1 MVGERLNVGRPN
13 VGRSTLNALTFTL
26 QRLYMLTYISMHE
39 IPWALAP
46 LAIAAGPIYGAA
58 VRLKNTLY
66 ESSILR
72 SDRLQSPVISI
83 GNITTG
89 GAGKTPLVIYTAKK
103 IKETGFVPAILSRG
117 YGRPDPG
124 IERVIPPGE
133 SVKFTAPDMGDEPA
147 LIRRHVPEAWFG
159 ISKKRYAAGRRIE
172 QATGKP
178 VFILDDGFQH
188 RKLHR
193 DLDIVVI
200 DSSQPLF
207 SNHIFPRGTLRE
219 PIAGL
224 HRSQAIILN
233 GARRSGVSDP
243 VRFVLEEPQLQDKLF
258 YCDQTIERL
267 VPFNRW
273 KEEDDSATNFP
284 YPDHAFLTAALGNPE
299 RFHADV
305 QEMGIQVCGALFF
318 RDHYNMR
325 PEDWRR
331 CAEMARQCSAD
342 AILVTEKDAVKISEH
357 PDFPLLVCV
366 QTTRF
371 SDEKAFV
378 KLLRQGIDGSLNGI

>member
-1 MVGERLNVGRPN
+1 
-13 VGRSTLNALTFTL
+13 
-26 QRLYMLTYISMHE
+26 MLIYASMHK
-39 IPWALAP
+39 IPRALAP
-46 LAIAAGPIYGAA
+46 FAIAAGPVYEAA
-58 VRLKNTLY
+58 VRLKNTFY

-103 IKETGFVPAILSRG
+103 IKESGFVPAILSRG

-124 IERVIPPGE
+124 TERVISPGE
-133 SVKFTAPDMGDEPA
+133 SVKSPVPEMGDEPA

-159 ISKKRYAAGRRIE
+159 ISKNRYAAGRRIE
-172 QATGKP
+172 QRTGKT

-200 DSSQPLF
+200 DSSQPLL
-207 SNHIFPRGTLRE
+207 SNRIFPRGTLRE

-233 GARRSGVSDP
+233 CSRESGTSDP
-243 VRFVLEEPQLQDKLF
+243 VRFVLEEPRFQKKLF
-258 YCDQTIERL
+258 YCEQTIERL
-267 VPFNRW
+267 VPFNMW
-273 KEEDDSATNFP
+273 KEENSPAVNFP
-284 YPDHAFLTAALGNPE
+284 FPSLAFLAAALGNPQ

-305 QEMGIQVCGALFF
+305 RKMGIQVCGILFF
-318 RDHYNMR
+318 KDHYNMQ
-325 PEDWRR
+325 PEDWSR
-331 CAEMARQCSAD
+331 CVEIARQASAD
-342 AILVTEKDAVKISEH
+342 AILVTEKDAVKISEP
-357 PDFPLLVCV
+357 PDFPILVCV
-366 QTTRF
+366 QATKF
-371 SDEKAFV
+371 SDPAAFEE
-378 KLLRQGIDGSLNGI
+378 LLHQGINGSLHVSR

>member
-1 MVGERLNVGRPN
+1 MLNV
-13 VGRSTLNALTFTL
+13 LTFTL
-26 QRLYMLTYISMHE
+26 HRLYMLIYTSMHK
-39 IPWALAP
+39 IPQALVP
-46 LAIAAGPIYGAA
+46 LAIATGPIYGTA

-103 IKETGFVPAILSRG
+103 IIESGLIPAILSRG

-124 IERVIPPGE
+124 IERVISPGE
-133 SVKFTAPDMGDEPA
+133 SVKSPFPDMGDEPA
-147 LIRRHVPEAWFG
+147 LIRRHVPGAWFG
-159 ISKKRYAAGRRIE
+159 ISKNRYAAGRRIE

-193 DLDIVVI
+193 DLDVVVI
-200 DSSQPLF
+200 DSSQPLL

-233 GARRSGVSDP
+233 GARRSGTSDP
-243 VRFVLEEPQLQDKLF
+243 VRFAQAEPRLQKKLF
-258 YCDQTIERL
+258 YCEQTIEGF
-267 VPFNRW
+267 VPFNMW
-273 KEEDDSATNFP
+273 KEGSNPATNFP

-305 QEMGIQVCGALFF
+305 QEMGVQVCGTLFF
-318 RDHYNMR
+318 KDHYNMR
-325 PEDWRR
+325 PEDWYR
-331 CAEMARQCSAD
+331 CVEMARQASAD
-342 AILVTEKDAVKISEH
+342 AILVTEKDAVKISEP

-366 QTTRF
+366 QTTKF
-371 SDEKAFV
+371 SDPEAFEE
-378 KLLRQGIDGSLNGI
+378 LLHQGINRSLYGI